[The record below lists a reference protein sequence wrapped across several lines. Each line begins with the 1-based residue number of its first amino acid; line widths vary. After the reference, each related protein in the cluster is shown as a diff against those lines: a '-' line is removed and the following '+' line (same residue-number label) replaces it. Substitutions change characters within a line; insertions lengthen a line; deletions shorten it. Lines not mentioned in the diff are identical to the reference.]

1 MNLKEGEDVPEPN
14 QVVPEAEKFAPAAQV
29 IAGGVA
35 ACTPLQVAA
44 VKLENNCEHSC
55 PEPECGCIG

>member
-14 QVVPEAEKFAPAAQV
+14 QVVPEAENFAPAAQV

-44 VKLENNCEHSC
+44 V
-55 PEPECGCIG
+55 